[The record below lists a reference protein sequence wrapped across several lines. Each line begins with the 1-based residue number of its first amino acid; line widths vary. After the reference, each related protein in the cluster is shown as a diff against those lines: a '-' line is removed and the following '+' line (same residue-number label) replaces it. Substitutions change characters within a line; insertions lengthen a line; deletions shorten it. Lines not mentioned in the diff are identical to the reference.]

1 MKIRRDPGSQKYSNR
16 GRDKHG
22 RTHAKLLGVTL
33 KAHLLLAG
41 AAIFLTSC
49 AANAQQT
56 PDKSNLPD
64 SPKPQQNPKGANQ
77 DQQKNFLATPLGL
90 IARRSYMYPELA
102 TTPGPLSSL
111 QKFELFLDKS
121 VSPPQFLSSLAF
133 AGVSQARNSL
143 PGYGQGWSGFGKR
156 FGSSMATG
164 ASSNFFGSFLL
175 PSVLRED
182 PRYFVKLNGG
192 FKARA
197 AYALRRALVTR
208 TDAGNETFNWA
219 GTLGPLAAEGLANTY
234 LPDAERTVGNTFE
247 RYGVR
252 IGFGA
257 ANNLLKEYWP
267 TIFKRL
273 RIGKV
278 APGLQPDTTQP
289 TSPGGSP
296 NVS

>member
-1 MKIRRDPGSQKYSNR
+1 VAAEKYGKR
-16 GRDKHG
+16 GTDNQD
-22 RTHAKLLGVTL
+22 RTRAKLPGVTL

-64 SPKPQQNPKGANQ
+64 SPKPQQNPNGADQN
-77 DQQKNFLATPLGL
+77 QQKNILATPLGL
-90 IARRSYMYPELA
+90 ITRRSYMYPELA

-121 VSPPQFLSSLAF
+121 VSPPQFLGSLAF
-133 AGVSQARNSL
+133 AGISQARNTL
-143 PGYGQGWSGFGKR
+143 PGYGQEGSGFGKR

-164 ASSNFFGSFLL
+164 VSSHFFGSFLL
-175 PSVLRED
+175 PSVLHED
-182 PRYFVKLNGG
+182 PRFFVKLNGG

-208 TDAGNETFNWA
+208 TDAGMATFNWA

-234 LPDAERTVGNTFE
+234 LPDAQRTVGNTFE

-252 IGFGA
+252 IGFSA

-289 TSPGGSP
+289 TPPGGPP